1 MTSSAKKSW
10 DLISK
15 SQVPQKVKL
24 FAWRVA
30 SNNLATQEN
39 KKKRNIMTNDAPA
52 PVLSVEERRRMF
64 YKHFA
69 AAPVRITYGKPC
81 IRQAMFLLI

>member
-1 MTSSAKKSW
+1 
-10 DLISK
+10 
-15 SQVPQKVKL
+15 
-24 FAWRVA
+24 
-30 SNNLATQEN
+30 
-39 KKKRNIMTNDAPA
+39 MTNDACTICGREKED
-52 PVLSVEERRRMF
+52 VLQALFFFAGMF